1 MFTIE
6 EIVRATG
13 GAATGTGPVA
23 VEGVSTDSR
32 TIGAG
37 DLFVPLKGGSFDG
50 HDYIASALAR
60 GSRVFLAETGRAAA
74 GSVVAGTVCIVVKD
88 TLKALGDLA
97 SFHRDRFDIP
107 VVGVTG
113 SNGKTTTKE
122 MLAAILEQTGKGLKT
137 SGNLN
142 NLIGVPQMLFRLTDS
157 DQWAVLEM
165 GMSEP
170 GEIDRLAEMARPQ
183 VGIITNAFPAHLET
197 MGSVEA
203 VASAKGEL
211 FRRLMR
217 GGVAVYNADD
227 RLIAAQP
234 SPDGVRRIS
243 FGLTSGEI
251 TACGIRSE
259 GSAGQSFT
267 LRLPTGELPVQMKAF
282 GLHNVANALAA
293 AAAAVALGIDPQI
306 IRDGL
311 QSFSPYDKRFNL
323 QLVNGITL
331 IDDTYNANPASME
344 AALVTVRDL
353 KQGQRAI
360 AVLGDMLE
368 LGPEAEAA
376 HVSVGRIA
384 ASCVDIVV
392 ATGSFAAKVAEGALS
407 GGCHAE
413 NVVIAADHAS
423 VIAQVRRLMKSGDY
437 ILIKGSRGMRMD
449 VVAADLRTGPASQ
462 PGEEG
467 R

>member
-13 GAATGTGPVA
+13 GTANGTGPGA
-23 VEGVSTDSR
+23 VDGVSTDSR
-32 TIGAG
+32 TITPGQ
-37 DLFVPLKGGSFDG
+37 LFVPLRGATFDG
-50 HDYIASALAR
+50 HHYIRNALVR
-60 GSRVFLAETGRAAA
+60 DVRVFLSASEIP
-74 GSVVAGTVCIVVKD
+74 VPEGTIRIAVSD
-88 TLKALGDLA
+88 TLRALGDLA
-97 SFHRDRFDIP
+97 AYHRARFDIP

-122 MLAAILEQTGKGLKT
+122 MLAAILERTGRGLKT

-157 DQWAVLEM
+157 DRWAVLEM

-170 GEIDRLAEMARPQ
+170 GEIDRLAEIAQPR
-183 VGIITNAFPAHLET
+183 VGIITNAYPAHLET

-203 VASAKGEL
+203 VAAAKGEL
-211 FRRLMR
+211 FRRLPQ

-234 SPDGVRRIS
+234 SPAGVTRLS
-243 FGLTSGEI
+243 FGLSKGEI
-251 TACGIRSE
+251 TATDVRAE
-259 GSAGQSFT
+259 GGAGQSFV
-267 LRLPTGELPVQMKAF
+267 LRLPSGDISVRMKAF

-293 AAAAVALGIDPQI
+293 AAAAVALGLDAPT

-311 QSFSPYDKRFNL
+311 EAFSPYDKRFNL
-323 QLVNGITL
+323 EIVAGITI

-368 LGPEAEAA
+368 LGPGAEDA
-376 HVSVGRIA
+376 HRAIGRIA
-384 ASCVDIVV
+384 ASCVDFVV
-392 ATGSFAAKVAEGALS
+392 VTGSFAPLVAEGVVS
-407 GGCHAE
+407 GGLPAG
-413 NVVIAADHAS
+413 NVVIADDHAA
-423 VIAQVRRLMKSGDY
+423 VIAALRRLMKEGDY
-437 ILIKGSRGMRMD
+437 ILLKGSRGMKMD
-449 VVAADLRTGPASQ
+449 LVAEQLRSGHAPQ
-462 PGEEG
+462 PGKEA
-467 R
+467 

>member
-1 MFTIE
+1 MFTIDD
-6 EIVRATG
+6 ILRATG
-13 GAATGTGPVA
+13 GKASGTGPVE
-23 VEGVSTDSR
+23 VGGVSTDSR
-32 TIGAG
+32 TIGA
-37 DLFVPLKGGSFDG
+37 DQLFIPLRGANFDG
-50 HDYIASALAR
+50 HDYILSALAR
-60 GSRVFLAETGRAAA
+60 GVRVLLAESTRSA
-74 GSVVAGTVCIVVKD
+74 GIPLPAGTVCIVVDD

-97 SFHRDRFDIP
+97 AFHRDRFDIS

-122 MLAAILEQTGKGLKT
+122 MLAAILEQTGRGLKT

-142 NLIGVPQMLFRLTDS
+142 NLIGVPQMLFRLTDQ
-157 DQWAVLEM
+157 DRWAVLEM

-183 VGIITNAFPAHLET
+183 VGVITNAFPAHLET

-211 FRRLMR
+211 FRRLQQ

-234 SPDGVRRIS
+234 SPPGVARLS
-243 FGLTSGEI
+243 FGLAGGDI
-251 TACGIRSE
+251 TATGICTE

-267 LRLPTGELPVQMKAF
+267 LCLPDGKIPVQLQAF
-282 GLHNVANALAA
+282 GQHNVANALAA
-293 AAAAVALGIDPQI
+293 AAAAVALGIDQHT

-311 QSFSPYDKRFNL
+311 QSFTPYDKRFNL
-323 QLVNGITL
+323 QNVNGIIL

-368 LGPEAEAA
+368 LGPGAEEA
-376 HVSVGRIA
+376 HVAVGRIA
-384 ASCVDIVV
+384 ASCVDFVV
-392 ATGSFAAKVAEGALS
+392 ATGSFAPMVAEGAVS
-407 GGCHAE
+407 GGLPAGNVSTADDHAA
-413 NVVIAADHAS
+413 VIAE
-423 VIAQVRRLMKSGDY
+423 VRRLMRSGDY
-437 ILIKGSRGMRMD
+437 VLVKGSRGMKMD
-449 VVAADLRTGPASQ
+449 VVAEQLRSGIVPQ
-462 PGEEG
+462 PGKG
-467 R
+467 AN